1 MKQVLIFCLV
11 LSQSVFAQQELLQ
24 SGPMLGYSGFRE
36 VMIWVQ
42 TTSQAS
48 VKIGYFKSGEE
59 SRFTEVVETSIEGDF
74 IAKLYPQD
82 LEYGQRY
89 NYVVYINGEAL
100 SFDYPLFFQSQ
111 ALWQWRSDP
120 PAFSFAIGSC
130 YYANESKDDRPGKAY
145 GGEYQIF
152 DAIHKK
158 APDFMMWLGDN
169 TYLRTPDFL
178 SKTGIRHRYRHARS
192 LPELQPLLSSVHHY
206 AIWDDHDYGPND
218 ADRSYVN
225 KQLTESAFNDYWG
238 NPNTDVTGKGGI
250 TGQFMW
256 QDVAFFLL
264 DNRYHRAPNKS
275 KQEGKDLL
283 GGYQIDW
290 LIDALRSSRAPFKF
304 VCVGGQTIS
313 NAAVYENYAAYP
325 EERASLLQRIEE
337 EKIEGVIFLSGDR
350 HHTEISKM
358 PRADSYPLYDLTC
371 SPLTSGT
378 HRPKDEN
385 NDFLLKDKTYYERN
399 FGIVSISGPRTDR
412 QLQLTIY
419 NSEGQSQW
427 DFKVSARELRYPRK
441 QKKYD

>member
-11 LSQSVFAQQELLQ
+11 LSHSVFAQQELLQ

-59 SRFTEVVETSIEGDF
+59 SRFTEVVETSKEGDF

-427 DFKVSARELRYPRK
+427 GFKVSARELRYPRK

>member
-59 SRFTEVVETSIEGDF
+59 SRFTEVVETSKEGDF

-427 DFKVSARELRYPRK
+427 GFKVSARELRYPRK

>member
-1 MKQVLIFCLV
+1 MKQLLIFCILIC
-11 LSQSVFAQQELLQ
+11 QSVFAQHELLQ

-42 TTSQAS
+42 TTDQAS
-48 VKIGYFKSGEE
+48 VKVGYFKKGEQE
-59 SRFTEVVETSIEGDF
+59 RFTEVVKTHKSGDY
-74 IAKLYPQD
+74 IAKLYPKG
-82 LEYGQRY
+82 LEYGHRY
-89 NYVVYINGEAL
+89 DYVVYINDDAL
-100 SFDYPLFFQSQ
+100 SFDYPLSFQSQ

-130 YYANESKDDRPGKAY
+130 YYANEAKDDRPGKPY
-145 GGEYQIF
+145 GGEYGIF
-152 DAIHKK
+152 DAIHEK

-169 TYLRTPDFL
+169 MYLRTPDFL
-178 SKTGIRHRYRHARS
+178 SNTGIRHRYRHARS
-192 LPELQPLLSSVHHY
+192 LPELQPLLGSVHHY

-218 ADRSYVN
+218 ADRSFVN

-256 QDVAFFLL
+256 QDVAFFML

-275 KQEGKDLL
+275 KSEGKDFL
-283 GGYQIDW
+283 GRHQIDW

-313 NAAVYENYAAYP
+313 NAAVYENYATYP
-325 EERASLLQRIEE
+325 QERASLLQRIDD

-358 PRADSYPLYDLTC
+358 PRPESYPLYDITC

-385 NDFLLKDKTYYERN
+385 NDFLLEDKTYYERN
-399 FGIVSISGPRTDR
+399 FGIVSVSGPRTDR
-412 QLQLTIY
+412 QLNLTIY
-419 NSEGQSQW
+419 NSQGQSQW

-441 QKKYD
+441 SKK